1 MESKTPTWTKL
12 ELHTYIL
19 LLCANADSEETE
31 AEINFIKSK
40 SDPETFDRI
49 YKEFHEDSESKTLK
63 KIQRNIEQHDYSTME
78 LIAFR
83 KEVHQIFTSDGKFH
97 RMEKNLERIL
107 DNILY

>member
-1 MESKTPTWTKL
+1 MESNTPIWTKL

-40 SDPETFDRI
+40 SDPETFERI
-49 YKEFHEDSESKTLK
+49 YEEFQGDSEPETLI
-63 KIQRNIEQHDYSTME
+63 KIQRNIEMHDYSTME